1 MEQRRFNFF
10 GALSGS
16 LLISFILTVFQV
28 ALIPEARSAEKP
40 MARTVWNRVEGA
52 VTVGSDQCLMCH
64 DGIKTLPNHKNC
76 ESCHGPGSK
85 HLDNPGRET
94 ISFPSPEIC
103 LSCHRK
109 EKSYLT
115 GWETSTHK
123 KAGLACFDCHEP
135 HGDDPAVVKSGR
147 LRNSRIIDKCVS
159 CHKEKKARMNM
170 PYHHPMR
177 EGVMA
182 CTDCHNPHEDR
193 SLSLVK
199 MSERCGGCHQE
210 QQGPWTY
217 EHAPVTEDCTIC
229 HNPHGTVNPGLLKV
243 AQPFLC
249 MRCHTLA
256 ATRHGVSATGNFPAA
271 SIYKK
276 CTGCHG
282 AQHGS
287 HQDSHL
293 RY

>member
-1 MEQRRFNFF
+1 MIHMERDRFRCGFR
-10 GALSGS
+10 
-16 LLISFILTVFQV
+16 IVLT
-28 ALIPEARSAEKP
+28 ALILLAGIPVAAGIAEAMNNRSLVPIA
-40 MARTVWNRVEGA
+40 GA
-52 VTVGSDQCLMCH
+52 VVVGADECAMCH
-64 DGIKTLPNHKNC
+64 DMKTLPAHKNC

-85 HLDNPGRET
+85 HLDQPERGT
-94 ISFPSPEIC
+94 ISFPSPETC

-109 EKSYLT
+109 KTGHLT

-123 KAGLACFDCHEP
+123 KAGLVCFDCHAP
-135 HGDDPAVVKSGR
+135 HGDDPAVVKSDR
-147 LRNSRIIDKCVS
+147 LRNSRIVDKCVS
-159 CHKEKKARMNM
+159 CHAEKKAQMNM
-170 PYHHPMR
+170 PYHHPLR

-193 SLSLVK
+193 SLSLVR
-199 MSERCGGCHQE
+199 MSEKCGGCHQE
-210 QQGPWTY
+210 ERGPWTY
-217 EHAPVTEDCTIC
+217 EHAPVAEDCTIC

-287 HQDSHL
+287 QQDSHL
-293 RY
+293 RS